1 MKPLLQLSSDN
12 GGTLG
17 ATALVAHNLANSGAS
32 QGGPT
37 VLLKDT
43 FTAPDGTNLASHV
56 MDVGAGW
63 TLSGTWT
70 IQGGKAVPAAT
81 TANLAWADCGQAN
94 CTLTVDVVPQTASFP
109 AILVRLTDANNFWLA
124 QVDSAT
130 AALDLFS
137 CVAGTFTKVA
147 STAFAITPGA
157 TYTMTAVVSGST
169 LTLTVNA
176 TSVTYSG
183 MTTNLT
189 ATKCGL
195 RNGWGSGSVSTYDNF
210 KATT

>member
-12 GGTLG
+12 GGQLG

-37 VLLKDT
+37 VLLQDT
-43 FTAPDGTNLASHV
+43 FTGTDGTNLASHL

-63 TLSGTWT
+63 TLSGTW
-70 IQGGKAVPAAT
+70 
-81 TANLAWADCGQAN
+81 NLAWADCGQAN
-94 CTLTVDVVPQTASFP
+94 STLTVDVVPQTASFP

-130 AALDLFS
+130 NALDLYS
-137 CVAGTFTKVA
+137 CVAGTFTQVA

-169 LTLTVNA
+169 LTLTVGA
-176 TSVTYSG
+176 TSVTYSS
-183 MTTNLT
+183 MSTNLT
-189 ATKCGL
+189 ATRCGL